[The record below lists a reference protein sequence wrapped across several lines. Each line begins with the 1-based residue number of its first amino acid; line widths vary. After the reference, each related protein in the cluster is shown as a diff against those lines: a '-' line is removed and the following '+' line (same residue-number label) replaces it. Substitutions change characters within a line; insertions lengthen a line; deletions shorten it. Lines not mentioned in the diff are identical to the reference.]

1 MERSRG
7 VLTREGMNVAV
18 VPTDDVTVVFE
29 AIQRDG
35 ETIVEKSETGPE
47 PMMGFS
53 VEQYYRIDT
62 TAEYSGKIEIRI
74 ICPLSML
81 FCTDVAKVKLWQ
93 YEKAGWKD
101 LGARFVA
108 KYNLVIGATNHL
120 SIFGVTR

>member
-1 MERSRG
+1 MEKVRG
-7 VLTREGMNVAV
+7 ILTREGVSVAV
-18 VPTDDVTVVFE
+18 VPADDVTLVFE
-29 AIQRDG
+29 AIQGDG
-35 ETIVEKSETGPE
+35 ETVAEKSETGPE

-53 VEQYYRIDT
+53 VEQYYSINT
-62 TAEYSGKIEIRI
+62 TAEYSGRIEIRI

-81 FCTDVAKVKLWQ
+81 FYTDVTKVKLWQ

-108 KYNLVIGATNHL
+108 KYNLIIGVTDHL